1 MTDAFTK
8 AAKKRQQTP
17 KTRRDPSTGSF
28 EGLTP
33 QNDPALLDQCVRWVR
48 AINELEPMLSALA
61 SEADDPATRHAI
73 AITARSLEVLRATVL
88 DALTV
93 DPELKRQATNPVLR
107 AARQVRP

>member
-1 MTDAFTK
+1 MTDAFTQV
-8 AAKKRQQTP
+8 AKKRQQATR
-17 KTRRDPSTGSF
+17 TRRDPLTGSF

-61 SEADDPATRHAI
+61 SDAADPVAGEVMQ
-73 AITARSLEVLRATVL
+73 ITVRALEVLRASML
-88 DALTV
+88 DALTL
-93 DPELKRQATNPVLR
+93 DPEMKRQAINPVLR